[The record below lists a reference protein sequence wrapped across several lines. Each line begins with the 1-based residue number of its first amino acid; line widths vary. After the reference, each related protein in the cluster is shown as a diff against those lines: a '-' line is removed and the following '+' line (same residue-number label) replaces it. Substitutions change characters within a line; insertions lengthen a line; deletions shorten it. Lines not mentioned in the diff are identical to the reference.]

1 VAEDTA
7 ASPVPD
13 RGDAELENKPEF
25 ARDAKPWRKQIEQ
38 AEKAFDRYH
47 KICDKIAKDYADSAA
62 LAGEFAERRFQM
74 LFANM
79 EVVKPSIYSRP
90 PTPVV
95 VPRFKDR
102 KPVPRKASEILERAV
117 ISSFDTEH
125 VHETFLKVRDDLALF
140 GRGVCWQRYDIY
152 QKRGETKECVRYDWI
167 YRKDFLHEPARSRFE
182 VGWKARG
189 TWLTQEQG
197 RKRFG
202 DAWKEITYID
212 SSDTAEEYKVEQK
225 ARVWEIWSKTENLV
239 VWIHPNATEVLDIDE
254 PHLDLDGFYPCAE
267 VFGICEPGTLIPCPD
282 PLFYKDQLDEID
294 ELTARIS
301 ALSESL
307 KLVGFY
313 AAGSE
318 DLGTAI
324 ETALKAAERD
334 NRRIAVPLAGMSSFG
349 GEKLKDAIVWLPVV
363 EVATTVRELVAL
375 RKQLIDDVYQI
386 SGISDIMRG
395 QSEASETLGAQ
406 QLKSQYG
413 SIRIKDR
420 QSEMVRLCD
429 SVLNIAGEI
438 MAENFS
444 PQTILEMSQTELPA
458 QAEIIQ
464 QHQQQMEQEIQAA
477 IAQVQQG
484 MQQGQPP
491 PDAQQIEQAKQAI
504 VAKHQKEI
512 AAVVTVE
519 QVFGLLQAQRMRPF
533 VLQIATDSTIQPDE
547 NAEKASRSEFAM
559 AFAQMSGALG
569 PLMQVAP
576 KEAAPLSGAMLKFVL
591 APFRAGR
598 EMEQVIEEFVEQM
611 TEKAQQPPP
620 PDPAA
625 EELKMKA
632 DLEMKRLDAD
642 VAAKTADMDDKK
654 AERAEKLRAA
664 TEQAALKRD
673 ETMAAAAD
681 RQAER
686 EHKLQ
691 IAAAEKEAK
700 AIDLEMKRLER
711 DLKAVEASLRRIE
724 ANAKVEEVADRKED
738 RKFNASQR
746 AVQTDE
752 DYRAKKVANDRDQM
766 DLEDRQEERQVRRK
780 KSAMMDDE
788 ARRVAEDEEMNRQA
802 VEQLAALDQKIE
814 QIAQGLQMV
823 ASTQQMLERS
833 ITAEKE
839 VVRDP
844 KTGRAT
850 GVRLKQ
856 ANGAR

>member
-1 VAEDTA
+1 MAEDTA

-13 RGDAELENKPEF
+13 RGDAELENKPDYT
-25 ARDAKPWRKQIEQ
+25 RDAKPWRKQIEM
-38 AEKAFDRYH
+38 AEKAFDKYQT
-47 KICDKIAKDYADSAA
+47 ICDKLSKDYADGAA
-62 LAGEFAERRFQM
+62 LATDLAERRFQM
-74 LFANM
+74 LYANM
-79 EVVKPSIYSRP
+79 EVVKPSIYARP

-140 GRGVCWQRYDIY
+140 ARGVCWQRYDIY
-152 QKRGETKECVRYDWI
+152 QKRGETKECVRYDWL
-167 YRKDFLHEPARSRFE
+167 YRRDFLHEPARTWSE
-182 VGWKARG
+182 VGWVARG
-189 TWLTQEQG
+189 TWLTREKG
-197 RKRFG
+197 LERFG
-202 DAWKEITYID
+202 DAWKDISYID
-212 SSDTAEEYKVEQK
+212 SSDTAQEYKVEQK
-225 ARVWEIWSKTENLV
+225 ARVWEIWSKSENLV
-239 VWIHPNATEVLDIDE
+239 VWIHPNSAEVLDIAE
-254 PHLDLDGFYPCAE
+254 PHLDLEGFFPCPRPA
-267 VFGICEPGTLIPCPD
+267 FGALEPGTLIPCPD

-363 EVATTVRELVAL
+363 EVATTVRELVSL
-375 RKQLIDDVYQI
+375 RRQLIEDVYQI

-420 QSEMVRLCD
+420 QAEMVRLCD

-444 PQTILEMSQTELPA
+444 PQTILEMSQTELPS
-458 QAEIIQ
+458 QAEIMQ
-464 QHQQQMEQEIQAA
+464 QHEAAMLQEVAAAKAEVEQAMA
-477 IAQVQQG
+477 
-484 MQQGQPP
+484 QGQPP
-491 PDAQQIEQAKQAI
+491 PTPQQIEQAKQAI

-598 EMEQVIEEFVEQM
+598 EMEQTIEEFVEQM
-611 TEKAQQPPP
+611 TEKAAQPPP

-625 EELKMKA
+625 EELKMKS
-632 DLEMKRLDAD
+632 DLEMKRLDAE
-642 VAAKTADMDDKK
+642 VAAKTAEMDDRK

-664 TEQAALKRD
+664 TEQASLKRD
-673 ETMAAAAD
+673 EQMAANAD

-686 EHKLQ
+686 MHKQEL
-691 IAAAEKEAK
+691 AK
-700 AIDLEMKRLER
+700 LER
-711 DLKAVEASLRRIE
+711 DMKLIDKQLKEMEASVREIE
-724 ANAKVEEVADRKED
+724 AGAKGEDYEDRELDRETKRLTNTKAKAELEEVGHRQRKAASEEESALLARADVETRLE
-738 RKFNASQR
+738 QTR
-746 AVQTDE
+746 AITEAVREIQTGM
-752 DYRAKKVANDRDQM
+752 AMLAGQQAN
-766 DLEDRQEERQVRRK
+766 LVK
-780 KSAMMDDE
+780 AM
-788 ARRVAEDEEMNRQA
+788 
-802 VEQLAALDQKIE
+802 
-814 QIAQGLQMV
+814 
-823 ASTQQMLERS
+823 
-833 ITAEKE
+833 TAPKR

-844 KTGRAT
+844 RTNRAI
-850 GVRLKQ
+850 GVETLN
-856 ANGAR
+856 AGTE

>member
-1 VAEDTA
+1 MAEDTA
-7 ASPVPD
+7 APPD
-13 RGDAELENKPEF
+13 RGDAELENKPDYP
-25 ARDAKPWRKQIEQ
+25 RDAKPWRKQIEM

-62 LAGEFAERRFQM
+62 LAGDFTERRFQM
-74 LFANM
+74 LFANL

-90 PTPVV
+90 PQPVV

-125 VHETFLKVRDDLALF
+125 VHETFLRVRDDLALF
-140 GRGVCWQRYDIY
+140 GRGVCWQRYATY
-152 QKRGETKECVRYDWI
+152 QKRGETKECVKYDWI
-167 YRKDFLHEPARSRFE
+167 YRKDFLHEPARSRTE

-189 TWLTQEQG
+189 TWLTKEQG
-197 RKRFG
+197 EKRFG

-239 VWIHPNATEVLDIDE
+239 VWIHPNATDVLDIAE
-254 PHLDLDGFYPCAE
+254 PHLDLDGFFPCAE

-282 PLFYKDQLDEID
+282 PLFYADQLSEID

-324 ETALKAAERD
+324 ETALKVSQND
-334 NRRIAVPLAGMSSFG
+334 NRRIAVPLAGMSQFG
-349 GEKLKDAIVWLPVV
+349 GEKLKDAIVWLPVA
-363 EVATTVRELVAL
+363 EVANTVRELVAL

-395 QSEASETLGAQ
+395 DTAASETLGAQ

-429 SVLNIAGEI
+429 AVLNIAGEI

-458 QAEIIQ
+458 QAEVIQ
-464 QHQQQMEQEIQAA
+464 EHQQQMMQEIQAA
-477 IAQVQQG
+477 VAQVQQA
-484 MQQGQPP
+484 MATGQPP
-491 PDAQQIEQAKQAI
+491 PDPAQIEQAKQAI
-504 VAKHQKEI
+504 IQKHQKEI
-512 AAVVTVE
+512 AEVVTVE
-519 QVFGLLQAQRMRPF
+519 KVFGLLQAQRMRPF

-547 NAEKASRSEFAM
+547 NAEKAARSEFAT

-569 PLMQVAP
+569 PLMQAAP

-598 EMEQVIEEFVEQM
+598 EMEQTIEEFVEQM
-611 TEKAQQPPP
+611 TERAQQPPP
-620 PDPAA
+620 PNPEA
-625 EELKMKA
+625 EAMQIEAETKKA
-632 DLEMKRLDAD
+632 DLEDR
-642 VAAKTADMDDKK
+642 K
-654 AERAEKLRAA
+654 AERAAKL
-664 TEQAALKRD
+664 EQAAKAKEAETIKAAQEAQRQAEEAERKRQDEAVKRQQAMEDRAFRMQDEDRKNAEAQRKAEHDARMRQIDLMMAEITMNTERLKIIAMAEQADEAKREKQEKEAEAEAKEYERETREMSRQAEGEAKSSKRD
-673 ETMAAAAD
+673 EAMS
-681 RQAER
+681 
-686 EHKLQ
+686 
-691 IAAAEKEAK
+691 
-700 AIDLEMKRLER
+700 
-711 DLKAVEASLRRIE
+711 AVLASLSQGLE
-724 ANAKVEEVADRKED
+724 TVAQAQQALAESLSRPKTI
-738 RKFNASQR
+738 KFNA
-746 AVQTDE
+746 E
-752 DYRAKKVANDRDQM
+752 
-766 DLEDRQEERQVRRK
+766 
-780 KSAMMDDE
+780 
-788 ARRVAEDEEMNRQA
+788 
-802 VEQLAALDQKIE
+802 
-814 QIAQGLQMV
+814 
-823 ASTQQMLERS
+823 
-833 ITAEKE
+833 
-839 VVRDP
+839 
-844 KTGRAT
+844 GRPV
-850 GVRLKQ
+850 GIQ
-856 ANGAR
+856 